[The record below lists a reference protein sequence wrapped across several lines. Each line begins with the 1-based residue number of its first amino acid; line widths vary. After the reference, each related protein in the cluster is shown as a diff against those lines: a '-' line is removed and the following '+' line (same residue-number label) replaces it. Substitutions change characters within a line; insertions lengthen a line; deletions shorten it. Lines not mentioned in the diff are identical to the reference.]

1 MITQTCSDYCP
12 TTPPCAL
19 NWFAS
24 PCICMVSA
32 GGVAPTVSAQQQPT
46 QETRDRATHE
56 EPRAERTTHERGRHK
71 AEER

>member
-32 GGVAPTVSAQQQPT
+32 GGEAPTVAGALRAGAEQAT
-46 QETRDRATHE
+46 Q